1 MAINQAFL
9 LNDIESDL
17 QDYGSYEVS
26 AGSFL
31 ERALF
36 DSMVDVDGFHQWDH
50 RIAQGAITTVSGTLT
65 GYAVPSDFAG
75 LALEEKTNKYWAYDA
90 YGVPPPISDGLYGR
104 RYPINYNRVSETIEF
119 YEDPGEGSRT
129 FTYLTRTTV
138 VADLANWPDKAWLKK
153 ALRFRACF
161 YATHKTDDL
170 KDVALNFWNFSE
182 ELMKRELRLQSKAKS
197 RPDTRTLLDING
209 NPMYYSFSGEL

>member
-9 LNDIESDL
+9 LNDIASDL

-36 DSMVDVDGFHQWDH
+36 DAMVDVDGHHQWDH
-50 RIAQGAITTVSGTLT
+50 RIQQGTITTTTGTRT
-65 GYAVPSDFAG
+65 GYAVPAGFAG
-75 LALEEKTNKYWAYDA
+75 LALEEKSNKYWAYDA
-90 YGVPPPISDGLYGR
+90 YSVPPSIGDGPTGR
-104 RYPINYNRVSETIEF
+104 RYPINYNRVTETIEF
-119 YEDPGEGSRT
+119 YEDPGEGAKT
-129 FTYLTRTTV
+129 FTYLTRTTAV
-138 VADLANWPDKAWLKK
+138 SDLANWPDLAWLKK
-153 ALRFRACF
+153 SLRFRACF

-170 KDVALNFWNFSE
+170 KDVSLNFWNFSE
-182 ELMKRELRLQSKAKS
+182 EMMKREVRLQSKGRT

-209 NPMYYSFSGEL
+209 NPMYYSFAGEE